1 MRLPRILL
9 LLPLLPAGA
18 ASEAGAAEEA
28 AEEPIISAIRLP
40 ERLSLSLCAEP
51 TEAAS
56 ETEAEASLWGQ
67 SPSPSDDES
76 PCKEACKETEGG
88 EDELTLVLHS
98 PSPAGSVEAVLLLGS
113 GAEAP
118 AEFVAPCGVAVA
130 AVAAAEFVATVDV
143 TAVLAA
149 AAAAVAV
156 GRLTSSVGSIVTTF

>member
-1 MRLPRILL
+1 SYSGCLRLPTLATLVSETSALRLAVVSPCAPSACSVHSGTGLLRLPRILL

-28 AEEPIISAIRLP
+28 AEEPRISAIRLP
-40 ERLSLSLCAEP
+40 ERLSLSVCAEP

-98 PSPAGSVEAVLLLGS
+98 
-113 GAEAP
+113 
-118 AEFVAPCGVAVA
+118 
-130 AVAAAEFVATVDV
+130 
-143 TAVLAA
+143 
-149 AAAAVAV
+149 
-156 GRLTSSVGSIVTTF
+156 